1 MKPRWSALLGV
12 ALLAVAA
19 LVVGLLVAG
28 PRTVVAGPAAAGP
41 SAAPV
46 AEPAAELA
54 ATTDERPDMILIL
67 MDDFSL
73 ELLRTMPEATKMA
86 AEGATYQ
93 NSFVIDSLCC
103 PSRAALLTGQT
114 PHHTKVLT
122 NTQNDPE
129 HPVGGWS
136 AFQRYGNVEK
146 QFSIGLQE
154 AGYTTGFVGK
164 YINAYEA
171 TLGSDGKRVPPPKV
185 PGWDSWNALLGGAYG
200 GWGYQSTFLDGN
212 GAVQLRNHPRP
223 PTSAGPAV
231 KDAGYATNV
240 TRDYALAFIKKHR
253 VTEQREDRK
262 PYFLEIAAYGPHSR
276 LGHHY
281 PGLDT
286 WFPPAFADQAPAGNP
301 AGGNCGRFECA
312 DLTLKDLVGYGDDRW
327 DNAPTYLGRGGRTSQ
342 APAWRTNKVSLSDET
357 ALSQYRDR
365 ARMVQSIDRMITEV
379 REAAGEDAYIVLTS
393 DNGFHLGQHQLNGG
407 KGAPYD
413 SDTRVPLVVVG
424 PDVVPGT
431 RSQFVNNID
440 LAPTFLDIADARTPA
455 YVSGSSF
462 ADTLSRPRLPGGRY
476 AFFEHTYAKSH
487 PGEVD
492 LDKGSGGTIDII
504 PSYIAVRGSQGLLVR
519 FDLDKSWRGTDYAY
533 ELYRYDR
540 PWEDRNVF
548 AEDHAKPY
556 ARDLMR
562 RLNAYEGCAPAVCRA
577 LTR

>member
-1 MKPRWSALLGV
+1 MKPKWSALLG
-12 ALLAVAA
+12 AGLLAVVALIA
-19 LVVGLLVAG
+19 GLLVVGPKTIAAG
-28 PRTVVAGPAAAGP
+28 SAAADP

-46 AEPAAELA
+46 EDAAELA
-54 ATTDERPDMILIL
+54 ATTDERPNMVLIL

-73 ELLRTMPEATKMA
+73 ELLRTMPEATRMA

-171 TLGSDGKRVPPPKV
+171 TIGADGKRVPPPKV

-223 PTSAGPAV
+223 PTSAGPAA
-231 KDAGYATNV
+231 KDAGYAGNV
-240 TRDYALAFIKKHR
+240 TRDYALDFIKKHSI
-253 VTEQREDRK
+253 EKQRDGGK

-301 AGGNCGRFECA
+301 AGGNCGRVACA
-312 DLTLKDLVGYGDDRW
+312 DLTLNDLVGYGDDRW
-327 DNAPTYLGRGGRTSQ
+327 DNAPTYLGRGGRTSP

-365 ARMVQSIDRMITEV
+365 ARMVQSIDRMIAQV
-379 REAAGEDAYIVLTS
+379 RQAAGEDTYTVLTS

-413 SDTRVPLVVVG
+413 SDTRVPMVVVG
-424 PDVVPGT
+424 PDVVPGK

-440 LAPTFLDIADARTPA
+440 LAPTFLDIAGAPTPS

-492 LDKGSGGTIDII
+492 LDNGSGGTIDII

-519 FDLDKSWRGTDYAY
+519 FDLDKSWKGTDYAY